1 MGPLVSTPNC
11 RSGLF
16 LVINHD
22 SRVDT
27 GLSKWTGLR
36 VPPLA
41 LFVLVSGDD
50 DGTDGTD
57 RTALLGFEWS
67 DSSACHGPFD
77 CWWVLWRAPRD
88 ILFVAVVGLIA
99 TLPRWSFPS
108 LRLKFK

>member
-57 RTALLGFEWS
+57 RTALLRFEWS

-77 CWWVLWRAPRD
+77 C
-88 ILFVAVVGLIA
+88 
-99 TLPRWSFPS
+99 
-108 LRLKFK
+108 